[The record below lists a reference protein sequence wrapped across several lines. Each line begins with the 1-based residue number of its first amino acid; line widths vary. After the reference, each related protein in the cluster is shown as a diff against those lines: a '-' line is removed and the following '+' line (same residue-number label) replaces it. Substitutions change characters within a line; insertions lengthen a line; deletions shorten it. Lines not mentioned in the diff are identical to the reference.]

1 MYSIP
6 SFLNMH
12 ADNKEQHIIKSYEL
26 VDDLGVTIP
35 SILQLHY

>member
-12 ADNKEQHIIKSYEL
+12 GDNEEQHIITSYKL
-26 VDDLGVTIP
+26 VDDLGVTIS
-35 SILQLHY
+35 SILQLQY